1 MQQYTHENVKV
12 SPNLPIFCNQ
22 YENYRQMTPSHWH
35 DHLEI
40 IYVID
45 GELLISCN
53 DSEYLLQKNQFY
65 IVNSNKIHGTRSSGK
80 ISSLLIQIPYSFM
93 NLYIDDYEHVRFLQC
108 FDEKRN
114 EKTYDNMRKLL
125 KTILYI
131 YQKKKKGYEFLLMSK
146 LQEFLYNLYS
156 NYSYIE
162 KNVEKDTRQLA
173 RLKGV
178 LQYVTENY
186 CEPISL
192 QEAADMASLNPEYFC
207 RMFKRCMGV
216 TFLEYVNLVRIDHIY
231 EELLSTEDSIT
242 EILER
247 NGFTNYKVFSRMF
260 RNQFGMTPSGL
271 RKVSGKVSGENL

>member
-12 SPNLPIFCNQ
+12 SPHLPIFCNQ
-22 YENYRQMTPSHWH
+22 YEIYRQMTPSHWH

-40 IYVID
+40 IYVLD

-53 DSEYLLQKNQFY
+53 DTEYILQKNQFY
-65 IVNSNKIHGTRSSGK
+65 IVNSNQIHGTRSSGK

-93 NLYIDDYEHVRFLQC
+93 DLYIEDYEHVRFRQC
-108 FDEKRN
+108 FDEKVDD
-114 EKTYDNMRKLL
+114 KAYANMKRLL
-125 KTILYI
+125 KMFSRI
-131 YQKKKKGYEFLLMSK
+131 YDKKEKGYELLLMSK
-146 LQEFLYNLYS
+146 LQEFLHILYS
-156 NYSYIE
+156 NYSYIDE
-162 KNVEKDTRQLA
+162 NVEKDTRQLT

-186 CEPISL
+186 RDPITL
-192 QEAADMASLNPEYFC
+192 QEVANVASLNPEYFC
-207 RMFKRCMGV
+207 RMFKHCMGV

-247 NGFTNYKVFSRMF
+247 NGFTNYKVFRRMF
-260 RNQFGMTPSGL
+260 REQFGMTPSEL
-271 RKVSGKVSGENL
+271 RKMSGIISRKN